1 MDDSPKGRILR
12 AASHLFITRGYA
24 STSVRELAAA
34 VGIQSGS
41 LFHHFDTKADILET
55 VMVEVI
61 GLNTERMR
69 EAMIASPTPLQR
81 LRALVTCELTSIH
94 GETSEAM
101 SLLNAEW
108 RTLEEKARARVLV
121 LRDAYEQLWVDT
133 IAACSGDV
141 VSMKPALMRRLI
153 LGMIAQSGYWFDRE
167 GTMGLDDLTDAI
179 MSLVLVKER
188 N

>member
-1 MDDSPKGRILR
+1 
-12 AASHLFITRGYA
+12 
-24 STSVRELAAA
+24 
-34 VGIQSGS
+34 
-41 LFHHFDTKADILET
+41 
-55 VMVEVI
+55 
-61 GLNTERMR
+61 
-69 EAMIASPTPLQR
+69 MIASPTPLQR

-101 SLLNAEW
+101 SLLNSEW
-108 RTLEEKARARVLV
+108 RTLDVKARARVLV